1 MPMAGPAM
9 PSALP
14 AKPSSTVTP
23 PPPAIST
30 VTTAPAA
37 PVSAPVTPFPAAAPP
52 SRLRLAPI
60 PVSAT
65 LAANEA
71 LARKR
76 RAGETVLPLAFG
88 EAGLPGSSPA
98 HPGAGRGERGQHVR
112 TGRGPA

>member
-1 MPMAGPAM
+1 MSMARAAM

-14 AKPSSTVTP
+14 AKPSGTIAP
-23 PPPAIST
+23 PPPAISK

-88 EAGLPGSSPA
+88 EAGLPAHPAA
-98 HPGAGRGERGQHVR
+98 HPGAGRGERGQHLR